1 MDAITSATTVYTS
14 RSAIV
19 VDAAGDVPYTDDMF
33 KKLKQVIDSALS
45 SLESRSGGQ
54 AEDIDR
60 LLAGMREEL
69 IEAKASTPRLEDGL
83 EKLRR
88 RQADEQRRAEDC
100 VRRAGQAE
108 EISDTETLRVAVEFA
123 ERHRDRARVLGEQI
137 EGAEAELALHRR
149 NVKEMSAQLKASI
162 AGKDA
167 LKVQVRRARATESL
181 RGGGDTAA
189 DRFERMAADIEQ
201 ESDRTEAAQDLED
214 ELEYGGIG
222 RGPSHRPVD
231 SADLVD
237 LQLAELKR
245 RMAEESGD

>member
-1 MDAITSATTVYTS
+1 MRAT
-14 RSAIV
+14 IV
-19 VDAAGDVPYTDDMF
+19 VDAAGDLPYTDDMF
-33 KKLKQVIDSALS
+33 KKLKQAIESALS
-45 SLESRSGGQ
+45 SLESRSGGE

-69 IEAKASTPRLEDGL
+69 IEAKASTPRLEGDL
-83 EKLRR
+83 ENLRR

-108 EISDTETLRVAVEFA
+108 EIGDTETLRVAVEFA
-123 ERHRDRARVLGEQI
+123 ERHQDRAKVYGEQI
-137 EGAEAELALHRR
+137 RAAEGELALHLR

-167 LKVQVRRARATESL
+167 LKVQARRARATESL
-181 RGGGDTAA
+181 RGGENTAA

-201 ESDRTEAAQDLED
+201 ESDRAEAAQDLED

-231 SADLVD
+231 PAELED

-245 RMAEESGD
+245 RMAEEGGD

>member
-1 MDAITSATTVYTS
+1 M

-19 VDAAGDVPYTDDMF
+19 VDAGGDLPYTDDMF
-33 KKLKQVIDSALS
+33 KKLKQAIDSALS
-45 SLESRSGGQ
+45 SLESRSGGE

-88 RQADEQRRAEDC
+88 RRADERRRAEEC

-108 EISDTETLRVAVEFA
+108 KIGDAETLRVAVEYA
-123 ERHRDRARVLGEQI
+123 ERHQDRAKVLGEQI
-137 EGAEAELALHRR
+137 EGAEAELALHLR

-167 LKVQVRRARATESL
+167 LKVQVRRARATASL
-181 RGGGDTAA
+181 RGGRNTAA

-201 ESDRTEAAQDLED
+201 ESDRAQAARDLED
-214 ELEYGGIG
+214 ELAYGGPG
-222 RGPSHRPVD
+222 KGPAHRPVD
-231 SADLVD
+231 PDALVE

-245 RMAEESGD
+245 RMAEEGGD